1 MKLLLILL
9 GVGAGAG
16 ARAPIARSDFPIAGT
31 DDSPMTGPLPMGQQL
46 STSENVEGV
55 ATYVATAPDATP
67 MLARIPVLRSAERVV
82 AAKRALNVAQDEAQ
96 RESEERSRSKE
107 EDGTRKEVTLTL

>member
-1 MKLLLILL
+1 
-9 GVGAGAG
+9 
-16 ARAPIARSDFPIAGT
+16 
-31 DDSPMTGPLPMGQQL
+31 MGQQL

-96 RESEERSRSKE
+96 RESEERSRSEAKAAARE
-107 EDGTRKEVTLTL
+107 EVTLSTLT